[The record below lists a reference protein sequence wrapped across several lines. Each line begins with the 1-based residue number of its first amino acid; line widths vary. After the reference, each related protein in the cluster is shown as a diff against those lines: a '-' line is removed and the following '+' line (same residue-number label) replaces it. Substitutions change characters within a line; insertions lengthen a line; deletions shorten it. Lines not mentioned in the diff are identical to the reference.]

1 LSRLRWGGKPSFH
14 PSRGVR
20 SLINVQPGET
30 ASAKEQ
36 RTQRRFTIDDGERI
50 EEVLKLEEVL
60 MTRRA
65 SMKHYWRDA
74 QKPSEIRRRID
85 RMFRSTQYRNSLI
98 FIILL
103 HTMKDICRYS
113 EQEDYWEAQTVTL
126 RILPC
131 EAEEK
136 RGAEKLR
143 AQPQSMG
150 FPALS
155 QANCDRDLLRLVRGA
170 SYERYSS
177 TALRQCPHGKSWRR
191 RRRR

>member
-1 LSRLRWGGKPSFH
+1 
-14 PSRGVR
+14 
-20 SLINVQPGET
+20 
-30 ASAKEQ
+30 
-36 RTQRRFTIDDGERI
+36 
-50 EEVLKLEEVL
+50 
-60 MTRRA
+60 
-65 SMKHYWRDA
+65 
-74 QKPSEIRRRID
+74 
-85 RMFRSTQYRNSLI
+85 MFRSIQYRNSLI